1 MGLSY
6 ILKYITK
13 SNEKLVYSRGLPMY
27 LVSDINE
34 DDELCRMGKDDRKI
48 VLPDDFE
55 CWDEGEF
62 LGNMSKEVKAQMRT
76 ISS

>member
-1 MGLSY
+1 
-6 ILKYITK
+6 
-13 SNEKLVYSRGLPMY
+13 MY

-34 DDELCRMGKDDRKI
+34 DDEICRMGKDDRKI

-76 ISS
+76 I